1 MPDIAVLR
9 GDVVRVRLDP
19 TEGSESRGQSR
30 PCIVV
35 QNDIGN
41 QHSPTTIIVPLTD
54 AKDRETYP
62 FQVLVQKGDGG
73 LTKNSIALGE
83 QIRVID
89 RKRITS
95 KMGSLSTDTMD
106 KIDEA
111 LHDSLQLI

>member
-19 TEGSESRGQSR
+19 TEGSESQGEAR

-41 QHSPTTIIVPLTD
+41 QHSPTTIIIPLTD
-54 AKDRETYP
+54 AKDRQAYP
-62 FQVLVQKGDGG
+62 FQVLVQRRKGG

>member
-19 TEGSESRGQSR
+19 TEGSEMQGQYR
-30 PCIVV
+30 PCVVV

-54 AKDRETYP
+54 AKDKQAYP
-62 FQVLVQKGDGG
+62 FQVLVQRGKGG
-73 LTKNSIALGE
+73 LTKNSIAKGE

-95 KMGSLSTDTMD
+95 KMGSLSIDIMEE
-106 KIDEA
+106 IDEA
-111 LHDSLQLI
+111 LHASLQLI

>member
-19 TEGSESRGQSR
+19 TEGSEMQGQYR
-30 PCIVV
+30 PSVVV

-41 QHSPTTIIVPLTD
+41 QHSPTTIIIPLTD
-54 AKDRETYP
+54 AKDKETYP

-73 LTKNSIALGE
+73 LAKNSIAKGD

-89 RKRITS
+89 RKRIKS
-95 KMGSLSTDTMD
+95 KMGSLSTDIMD

-111 LHDSLQLI
+111 LHASLQLI